1 MLNRSFSQRGA
12 VEIWAACGLSAG
24 AAVFVNIYA
33 INRREIP
40 ILLSNLLSFEKKLG
54 KIWVRSF
61 VKRKR
66 VSFEA
71 SETAVDIEFS
81 INMIINKTWIF
92 WPHIGKI
99 IVNEFPTYVAVNRQI
114 AQVALQRLAAGKV
127 KVKDKSTAAGGLK
140 SLKTTVFR
148 HQMSLQLSKNL
159 HGKLLKS

>member
-1 MLNRSFSQRGA
+1 M
-12 VEIWAACGLSAG
+12 SAG

-81 INMIINKTWIF
+81 INMIINKT
-92 WPHIGKI
+92 
-99 IVNEFPTYVAVNRQI
+99 
-114 AQVALQRLAAGKV
+114 
-127 KVKDKSTAAGGLK
+127 
-140 SLKTTVFR
+140 
-148 HQMSLQLSKNL
+148 
-159 HGKLLKS
+159 